1 MTRCWV
7 AHTIKLDDLNAYLL
21 SCDDK
26 LNLEVKCR
34 EFVRLVSSV
43 LISPVADSTTDS
55 AVILMKAEERKV

>member
-7 AHTIKLDDLNAYLL
+7 AHAIKLDDLNAYLL

-43 LISPVADSTTDS
+43 LIAPVADS